1 MLPISAVLQTPAE
14 PSSLFTLGDAVTEYI
29 GFLASFGVFGA
40 LGFRYAV
47 LRGPHAAPA
56 FAGGLGGGGEAGVY
70 ARAERGAARIGIVG
84 ALLLL
89 VNIAFSLWQRAAER
103 HLTLADAAAR
113 GGARLLAVVVFALLF
128 LVVFTAALRGA
139 RGAWTAAAILGVA
152 FVLRDVVSLRW
163 KAEVNPLHETAASLW
178 IGTLFVVV
186 AAGLPAVLYA
196 ASPRERRGPLV
207 ADMIGRF
214 SPLALGAAALLLLT
228 GLTTAWLH
236 LKRLSAL
243 WTTPYGLTLIAKL
256 CVVAIVAALGA
267 WNWRRM
273 RPRLG
278 GEEAAHAIRRT
289 ASTELAVAAVVLAL
303 TAVLVSLPS
312 PR

>member
-1 MLPISAVLQTPAE
+1 MLPIHAVLQTPAE

-29 GFLASFGVFGA
+29 GFLANFGIFGA
-40 LGFRYAV
+40 LGFRFAV
-47 LRGPHAAPA
+47 LRAAHAAPA
-56 FAGGLGGGGEAGVY
+56 LAGGLDVGGESGVY
-70 ARAERGAARIGIVG
+70 ARAERGAARIGIIG

-89 VNIAFSLWQRAAER
+89 VNIAFSLWQLAAER
-103 HLTLADAAAR
+103 HLTLAGAAAR
-113 GGARLLAVVVFALLF
+113 GGPRLLAVVVFALLF
-128 LVVFTAALRGA
+128 LVTFIAALRRA
-139 RGAWTAAAILGVA
+139 RAAWIAAAIFGAA
-152 FVLRDVVSLRW
+152 FVLRSVVTLRW
-163 KAEVNPLHETAASLW
+163 KTEVNPLHEMAASLW

-186 AAGLPAVLYA
+186 AAGLPAILNA
-196 ASPRERRGPLV
+196 TTPREKRGPLV

-214 SPLALGAAALLLLT
+214 SSLALGAASLLVLT
-228 GLTTAWLH
+228 GVTTAWLH

-278 GEEAAHAIRRT
+278 GEEAAYAIRRS
-289 ASTELAVAAVVLAL
+289 ASTELTVAAVVLAL
-303 TAVLVSLPS
+303 TAVLVSLPA
-312 PR
+312 PK